1 VPQVRFTDTTTN
13 FDQDAWS
20 GICLFAYQGGAHLM
34 PFRGILVL
42 IWLYAVGSGQFGLDF
57 GVTNLPTWGYEY
69 LKSPIRARYLR
80 MGLPEWQLS

>member
-1 VPQVRFTDTTTN
+1 MFVVSKCSPCDQRIPHKPSFGGGLGRGREKLQQHAHQV
-13 FDQDAWS
+13 
-20 GICLFAYQGGAHLM
+20 I
-34 PFRGILVL
+34 PV
-42 IWLYAVGSGQFGLDF
+42 YAVGSGQFGLDF